1 MPTVTIDLQDGFD
14 GDRVELWAGGE
25 RVWES
30 DEVTT
35 NLAVS
40 LAASVP
46 LELEQGET
54 ELKVVVPRRSVE
66 GTLPLM
72 VEADAH
78 VSANLDEFG
87 VQLQEL
93 AEPPYYL

>member
-1 MPTVTIDLQDGFD
+1 MPTVTIDLQDGFEH
-14 GDRVELWAGGE
+14 DRVEVWAGGA
-25 RVWES
+25 RIWES

-46 LELEQGET
+46 LELEPGET
-54 ELKVVVPRRSVE
+54 ELRVLVPGGSVE

-78 VSANLDEFG
+78 VSANLDQFG